1 MKLCSNEFLQFFDS
15 VPDGIS
21 STEELTGYIAKAITP
36 VADKIGLG
44 KLEIKL
50 NVPASAYEPQIKNSF
65 ILLYYYKDGYDNQT
79 SISQNFKTHS
89 GGSLVVYAYPRK
101 DVSWDLDDKP
111 QINFLCHAINMIFS
125 KATLTRLIRY
135 ATITD
140 SITGIANTAGLHMF
154 LEIICKQHTQAQYT
168 AFFMNIKN
176 FRYYNQRFGSRN
188 GDAILRRFSQRV
200 NDYMLPDEK
209 FARLGGDNFVAI
221 VKSERRES
229 FQDFMT
235 CVKLHI
241 NLGETINTFYLSVR
255 MGIYE
260 VLSTDSSS
268 EIMNNS
274 SIALCIAKNSPHHD
288 YIWFRPDMIERSL
301 HDKEI
306 SNKFSSAIDNNEF
319 VVYYQPKI
327 DLRDGSLC
335 GSEALVRWKKDNT
348 IVPPTE
354 FIPVLERE
362 GTICVMDFYVLEC
375 VCSQIRSWLQQGIEP
390 VRVSANFSKIHLHN
404 KNLAE
409 DIIAVLKKYDV
420 DSKYIEV
427 EITETCGYE
436 DFDALYDFVKSM
448 KNYGI
453 HTSIDDFGT
462 GYSSLNLLSDLDVDI
477 IKLDKSFI
485 QTSDYP
491 NVHKS
496 DKKHKSTEIVIKTII
511 NMAHELGMQIIC
523 EGVETD
529 EQARFLK
536 ELNCDMVQ
544 GYLYARPLPV
554 EEYENI
560 LLKNK

>member
-1 MKLCSNEFLQFFDS
+1 
-15 VPDGIS
+15 
-21 STEELTGYIAKAITP
+21 
-36 VADKIGLG
+36 
-44 KLEIKL
+44 
-50 NVPASAYEPQIKNSF
+50 
-65 ILLYYYKDGYDNQT
+65 
-79 SISQNFKTHS
+79 
-89 GGSLVVYAYPRK
+89 
-101 DVSWDLDDKP
+101 
-111 QINFLCHAINMIFS
+111 
-125 KATLTRLIRY
+125 
-135 ATITD
+135 
-140 SITGIANTAGLHMF
+140 
-154 LEIICKQHTQAQYT
+154 
-168 AFFMNIKN
+168 
-176 FRYYNQRFGSRN
+176 
-188 GDAILRRFSQRV
+188 
-200 NDYMLPDEK
+200 
-209 FARLGGDNFVAI
+209 
-221 VKSERRES
+221 
-229 FQDFMT
+229 
-235 CVKLHI
+235 
-241 NLGETINTFYLSVR
+241 
-255 MGIYE
+255 
-260 VLSTDSSS
+260 
-268 EIMNNS
+268 
-274 SIALCIAKNSPHHD
+274 
-288 YIWFRPDMIERSL
+288 MIERSL

-306 SNKFSSAIDNNEF
+306 SDKFSSAIDNNEF

-404 KNLAE
+404 KKLAE

-491 NVHKS
+491 SVHKS